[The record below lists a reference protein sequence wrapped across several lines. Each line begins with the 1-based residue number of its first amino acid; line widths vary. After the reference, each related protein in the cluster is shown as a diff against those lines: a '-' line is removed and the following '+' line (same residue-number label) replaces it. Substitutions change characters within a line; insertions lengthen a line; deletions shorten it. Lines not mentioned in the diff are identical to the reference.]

1 MFFLFLSMSV
11 VRGQIGKFGCS
22 PRFALVV
29 LVTTQG
35 LGFGFLPNR
44 PALNS

>member
-11 VRGQIGKFGCS
+11 VRGHIGKFGCS

-29 LVTTQG
+29 LETMQG
-35 LGFGFLPNR
+35 LSFGFFPNR